1 MKLTNSDT
9 WQRNSAPTGAD
20 ETVDEMKLG
29 ASDPLG
35 VSPCSFSYSWGEMLK
50 FEWRHTPMLK
60 CCLLAAILLPTL
72 AIGIPVTLGHLGY
85 SCRSKESRPPQ
96 AESQSQLRSIPN
108 QSLKSSDDV
117 NVLKAP

>member
-1 MKLTNSDT
+1 MSEIASERQRARTTANEKQNSK
-9 WQRNSAPTGAD
+9 
-20 ETVDEMKLG
+20 ETETLNG
-29 ASDPLG
+29 G
-35 VSPCSFSYSWGEMLK
+35 CCVSPCSFSYSWGEMLK

>member
-1 MKLTNSDT
+1 MKDNIGE
-9 WQRNSAPTGAD
+9 RNSAPTGEN

-35 VSPCSFSYSWGEMLK
+35 VAACSASYSWGEMLK